1 VPPKVK
7 VYLDGVIAGIIG
19 ALIVAIMFLF
29 LDAITR
35 LPLYTPTLL
44 GEGLFVGGHDLAAT
58 DSAQVSLQ
66 LAVMYTWVHFLV
78 FIVLGVIAAQ
88 FLLLIKNDF
97 ALGSS
102 ILLLFVILEIGFI
115 ATWFVLDRGV
125 LDKLS
130 WTMVVVGNSLA
141 AIGMA
146 TYLSLR
152 IQNLSQTESQ

>member
-1 VPPKVK
+1 
-7 VYLDGVIAGIIG
+7 
-19 ALIVAIMFLF
+19 M
-29 LDAITR
+29 
-35 LPLYTPTLL
+35 
-44 GEGLFVGGHDLAAT
+44 
-58 DSAQVSLQ
+58 
-66 LAVMYTWVHFLV
+66 
-78 FIVLGVIAAQ
+78 LGVIAAQ
-88 FLLLIKNDF
+88 FRLLIKNDF

-115 ATWFVLDRGV
+115 ATWFVLDRAV